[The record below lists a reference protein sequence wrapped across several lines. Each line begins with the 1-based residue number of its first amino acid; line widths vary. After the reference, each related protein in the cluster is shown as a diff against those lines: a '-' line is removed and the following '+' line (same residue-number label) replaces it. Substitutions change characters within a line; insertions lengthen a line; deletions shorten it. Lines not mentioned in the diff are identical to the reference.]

1 MNFKRLAAKLS
12 VLLLLVCTQLP
23 SFAQEIKVS
32 GKIIDKKSG
41 QPLVGASVKVKNTKE
56 STLTDLDGT
65 FTLKAPSSESVIVV
79 SHIGYSYFETKAG
92 RGNLNIQL
100 DNIAADLDEVIVVG
114 YGTQKKSHLTGAI
127 ESIKAKEIEDLP
139 ISNLGAALSGRILGL
154 GVSGGTSRP
163 GSQAQ
168 LTIRN
173 PVSLAKDG

>member
-32 GKIIDKKSG
+32 GKIIDKKS
-41 QPLVGASVKVKNTKE
+41 
-56 STLTDLDGT
+56 
-65 FTLKAPSSESVIVV
+65 
-79 SHIGYSYFETKAG
+79 G